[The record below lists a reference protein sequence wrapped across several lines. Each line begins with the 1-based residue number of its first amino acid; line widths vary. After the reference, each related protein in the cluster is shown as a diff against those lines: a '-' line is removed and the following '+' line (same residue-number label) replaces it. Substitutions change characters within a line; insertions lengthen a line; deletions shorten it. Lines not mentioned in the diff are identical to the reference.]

1 MPAKQLRNII
11 LAVCLLLTVAF
22 GVSNQHAVAETVIK
36 ANLDS
41 SLKQLDPIWTTAYI
55 VRSHGFMVYDTL
67 FGLDENFNVQPQ
79 MVDKYT
85 VSDDGLAYT
94 FTLRDGLKWHD
105 GTPVTS
111 KDCVASLKR
120 WGAKDGMGQKLMA
133 ATETLEALDDKSFT
147 LKLKEPFGMVL
158 LSLAKIT
165 SNVPFMMKEEQA
177 LTPPDEQIK
186 EVIGSG
192 PFKFVKE
199 EFKPGVLSVYVKNND
214 YVPRKEPASGTAGG
228 KVVNVDRVEF
238 VWIPDTNTC
247 TNALI
252 AGEIDFIQVP
262 QTDFL
267 PKLKAAPE
275 IKVEIFDVLGL
286 QTVAR
291 LNHLQPPFDNP
302 KARQAVLWAT
312 SQVNDLQA
320 AVGNN
325 PDLYNACPSMYP
337 CGSPFASDVGSEP
350 LVKQDFD
357 KAKQLLKE
365 AGYNNEP
372 IVVLHVTDDYI
383 ISNQTLA
390 TAQNLRKAGF
400 NVDMQA
406 MNWSTLVSRRAI
418 KKPPS
423 EGGWH
428 IFQTWFNGPDFL
440 NPLEHMAI
448 GAACDKAWFGW
459 PCDEEIE
466 KMRTAFGRE
475 ADPAKQKEI
484 ARAIQKRAY
493 EVVTY
498 VPLGTIY
505 QPVAYRGDRLQGL
518 IKCPVPLFWNV
529 SKQ

>member
-1 MPAKQLRNII
+1 MYRKLIKSALVGLCVIS
-11 LAVCLLLTVAF
+11 VLLLSGAVP
-22 GVSNQHAVAETVIK
+22 SAVAETVIK

-41 SLKQLDPIWTTAYI
+41 GPNELDPIWTTAYI
-55 VRSHGFMVYDTL
+55 ARSHGFMVYDTL
-67 FGLDENFNVQPQ
+67 FGLDENFNIKPQ
-79 MVDKYT
+79 MVDTYT
-85 VSDDGLAYT
+85 ISSDGMEYT

-120 WGAKDGMGQKLMA
+120 WGAKDSLGQKLMA
-133 ATETLEALDDKSFT
+133 ATETLETVNDKTFR
-147 LKLKEPFGMVL
+147 LKLNKPFGMVL
-158 LSLAKIT
+158 NALAKIT
-165 SNVPFMMKEEQA
+165 SNVPFMMKEAQA
-177 LTPPDEQIK
+177 LTSPDEQIK

-199 EFKPGVLSVYVKNND
+199 EFKPGVSAVYVKNPD

-228 KVVNVDRVEF
+228 KVARVDRVEF

-247 TNALI
+247 ANALM

-262 QTDFL
+262 QVDFL
-267 PKLKAAPE
+267 AKLKAAKGV
-275 IKVEIFDVLGL
+275 KVEVFDSLGL
-286 QTVAR
+286 QTVCR

-312 SQVNDLQA
+312 NQEDNLRA
-320 AVGNN
+320 AVGND
-325 PDLYNACPSMYP
+325 PERFAVCGSMYP

-350 LVKQDFD
+350 LLKQDFN

-372 IVVLHVTDDYI
+372 IVVLYCTDDPI

-406 MNWSTLVSRRAI
+406 MNWTTLVSRRAI
-418 KKPPS
+418 KKPAS

-440 NPLEHMAI
+440 NPVEHMAI
-448 GAACDKAWFGW
+448 GAGCDKAWFGW

-466 KMRTAFGRE
+466 KMRSAFAQE
-475 ADPAKQKEI
+475 PDFAKQKEL
-484 ARAIQKRAY
+484 AHAIQKRAF

-505 QPVAYRGDRLQGL
+505 QPVAYRADRLQGL
-518 IKCPVPLFWNV
+518 LKCPVPLFWNV
-529 SKQ
+529 SKK

>member
-1 MPAKQLRNII
+1 MDY
-11 LAVCLLLTVAF
+11 
-22 GVSNQHAVAETVIK
+22 S
-36 ANLDS
+36 
-41 SLKQLDPIWTTAYI
+41 
-55 VRSHGFMVYDTL
+55 
-67 FGLDENFNVQPQ
+67 
-79 MVDKYT
+79 
-85 VSDDGLAYT
+85 
-94 FTLRDGLKWHD
+94 FTLRGGLKWHD
-105 GTPVTS
+105 GTPVTA

-120 WGAKDGMGQKLMA
+120 WGAKDGLGQKLMA
-133 ATETLEALDDKSFT
+133 ATASLEVVDDKTFK

-165 SNVPFMMKEEQA
+165 SNVPFMMKEVHA
-177 LTPPDEQIK
+177 MTPPDEQIK
-186 EVIGSG
+186 EVVGSG

-199 EFKPGVLSVYVKNND
+199 DFDPGVFAAYVKNED

-238 VWIPDTNTC
+238 VWIPDTNTQA
-247 TNALI
+247 NALI
-252 AGEIDFIQVP
+252 RGEIDFIQVP

-267 PKLKAAPE
+267 PKFKSAE
-275 IKVEIFDVLGL
+275 GVKVEVFDQLGI
-286 QTVAR
+286 QTVLR
-291 LNHLQPPFDNP
+291 INHLQPPFDDP

-312 SQVNDLQA
+312 SQKTALQA

-325 PDLYNACPSMYP
+325 PDLMEACPSMYP
-337 CGSPFASDVGSEP
+337 CKSPYASDVGSEP

-365 AGYNNEP
+365 VGYNDES

-400 NVDMQA
+400 NVDLQS

-418 KKPPS
+418 KKPPA

-459 PCDEEIE
+459 PCDEKIE
-466 KMRTAFGRE
+466 EMRTAFGKE
-475 ADPAKQKEI
+475 PDPQKQKQL
-484 ARAIQKRAY
+484 AQAIQERAF

-505 QPVAYRGDRLQGL
+505 QPVAYRDRLEGL
-518 IKCPVPLFWNV
+518 IKSPVPIFWNV
-529 SKQ
+529 TKK

>member
-1 MPAKQLRNII
+1 MKIKNVKRAIFIVGLVVTI
-11 LAVCLLLTVAF
+11 ACGF
-22 GVSNQHAVAETVIK
+22 GSQHAVAETVIK

-55 VRSHGFMVYDTL
+55 VRSHGYMVYDTL

-79 MVDKYT
+79 MVDTYT
-85 VSDDGLAYT
+85 MSDDGMTYT
-94 FTLRDGLKWHD
+94 FTLREGLKWHD
-105 GTPVTS
+105 GTPVTA

-133 ATETLEALDDKSFT
+133 ATATLETVDDKTFK
-147 LKLKEPFGMVL
+147 LQLKEPFGMVL
-158 LSLAKIT
+158 LALAKIT

-177 LTPPDEQIK
+177 MTSPDEQIK

-199 EFKPGVLSVYVKNND
+199 EFKPGVSAVYVKNKD

-267 PKLKAAPE
+267 PKLRSAPGVT
-275 IKVEIFDVLGL
+275 VEIFDALGI
-286 QTVAR
+286 QTVMR

-312 SQVNDLQA
+312 SQKDDLMA

-325 PDLYNACPSMYP
+325 PDLMDPCPSMYP
-337 CGSPFASDVGSEP
+337 CKSPLATDAGSEP

-372 IVVLHVTDDYI
+372 IVVLHCTDDFI
-383 ISNQTLA
+383 ITNQTLA
-390 TAQNLRKAGF
+390 SAQNLRKAGF
-400 NVDMQA
+400 NVKMEA
-406 MNWSTLVSRRAI
+406 MDWSTLVGRRAI
-418 KKPPS
+418 KKPAS

-440 NPLEHMAI
+440 NPVEHMAI

-459 PCDEEIE
+459 PCDEQIE
-466 KMRTAFGRE
+466 KLRTEFGRE
-475 ADPAKQKEI
+475 PDPAKQKQLAREI
-484 ARAIQKRAY
+484 QERAF

-498 VPLGTIY
+498 VPLGTIFS
-505 QPVAYRGDRLQGL
+505 PVAYRGDRLTGL
-518 IKCPVPLFWNV
+518 IKSPVPLFWNV
-529 SKQ
+529 TKK

>member
-1 MPAKQLRNII
+1 MITKNFKRVVLSVVLAAMAII
-11 LAVCLLLTVAF
+11 CFAGQQA
-22 GVSNQHAVAETVIK
+22 SAETVIR

-41 SLKQLDPIWTTAYI
+41 ALKQLDPIWTTAYI
-55 VRSHGFMVYDTL
+55 VRSHGYMVYDTL

-79 MVDKYT
+79 MVDTYSM
-85 VSDDGLAYT
+85 SDDGMVYT

-105 GTPVTS
+105 GTPVTA

-133 ATETLEALDDKSFT
+133 ATAALETVDDKTFK
-147 LKLKEPFGMVL
+147 LQLKEPFGMVL
-158 LSLAKIT
+158 LALAKIT
-165 SNVPFMMKEEQA
+165 SNVPFMMKEEHA
-177 LTPPDEQIK
+177 MTSPDEQVK

-192 PFKFVKE
+192 PFKFVKA
-199 EFKPGVLSVYVKNND
+199 EFKPGVLAVYVKNED
-214 YVPRKEPASGTAGG
+214 YVPRSEPASGTAGG
-228 KVVNVDRVEF
+228 KVVKVDRVEF
-238 VWIPDTNTC
+238 VWIPDTNTQ

-267 PKLKAAPE
+267 PKLKSAKGVKTE
-275 IKVEIFDVLGL
+275 VFDTLGIQGVL
-286 QTVAR
+286 R
-291 LNHLQPPFDNP
+291 INHQQPPFDNP

-312 SQVNDLQA
+312 SPLTAMQA

-325 PDLYNACPSMYP
+325 PELYNECPSMYP
-337 CGSPFASDVGSEP
+337 CKSPLASDAGSRP
-350 LVKQDFD
+350 LMEQDFS

-372 IVVLHVTDDYI
+372 IVVLHCTDDYI
-383 ISNQTLA
+383 ITNQTLA

-400 NVDMQA
+400 NLKMEA
-406 MNWSTLVSRRAI
+406 MNWSTLVGRRAI
-418 KKPPS
+418 KKPAS

-440 NPLEHMAI
+440 NPVEHMAI
-448 GAACDKAWFGW
+448 GAACDKSWFGW
-459 PCDEEIE
+459 PCDEQIE
-466 KMRTAFGRE
+466 KLRTQFGLE
-475 ADPAKQKEI
+475 PDPAKQKEI
-484 ARAIQKRAY
+484 AMAIQKRAY
-493 EVVTY
+493 EIVSY

-505 QPVAYRGDRLQGL
+505 QPVAYRADRLQGL
-518 IKCPVPLFWNV
+518 IKSPVPLFWNV

>member
-1 MPAKQLRNII
+1 MSMKRFTKIAAI
-11 LAVCLLLTVAF
+11 VCLVAVMALGF
-22 GVSNQHAVAETVIK
+22 GSGPLSAETVIK

-41 SLKQLDPIWTTAYI
+41 ALKQLDPIWTTAYI
-55 VRSHGFMVYDTL
+55 SRSHGYMVYDTL

-79 MVDKYT
+79 MVDTYSMSK
-85 VSDDGLAYT
+85 DGMDYS

-105 GTPVTS
+105 GSPVTA

-133 ATETLEALDDKSFT
+133 ATGSLEVVDDKTFT

-158 LSLAKIT
+158 LALAKIT

-177 LTPPDEQIK
+177 LTSPDEQIK

-199 EFKPGVLSVYVKNND
+199 EFKPGVSAVYVKNED
-214 YVPRKEPASGTAGG
+214 YVPRKEPAGGTAGG

-238 VWIPDTNTC
+238 VWIADTNTQ

-267 PKLKAAPE
+267 PKLTSAAGV
-275 IKVEIFDVLGL
+275 KVEVFDAVGL
-286 QTVAR
+286 QTVMR
-291 LNHLQPPFDNP
+291 LNHQQPPFDNP

-312 SQVNDLQA
+312 NQKDNLLA

-325 PDLYNACPSMYP
+325 PDLMDPCPSMYP
-337 CGSPFASDVGSEP
+337 CKSPLASDAGSEP

-372 IVVLHVTDDYI
+372 IVILHCTDDFI

-400 NVDMQA
+400 NVKMEA
-406 MNWSTLVSRRAI
+406 MNWSTLVGRRAI
-418 KKPPS
+418 KKPAS
-423 EGGWH
+423 EGGWN
-428 IFQTWFNGPDFL
+428 IFQTWFNGPDFM
-440 NPLEHMAI
+440 NPVEHMAI

-459 PCDEEIE
+459 PCNEQIE
-466 KMRTAFGRE
+466 KLRTEFGRE
-475 ADPAKQKEI
+475 PDPAKQKQLAREI
-484 ARAIQKRAY
+484 QERAF

-498 VPLGTIY
+498 VPLGTIFS
-505 QPVAYRGDRLQGL
+505 PVAYRGDRLTGM

-529 SKQ
+529 SKK

>member
-1 MPAKQLRNII
+1 MII
-11 LAVCLLLTVAF
+11 SIIKRTAFFLGMTAAVCMCF
-22 GVSNQHAVAETVIK
+22 GGQQAAAETVIK

-41 SLKQLDPIWTTAYI
+41 ALKQLDPIWTTAYI
-55 VRSHGFMVYDTL
+55 SRSHGYMVYDTL
-67 FGLDENFNVQPQ
+67 FGLDENFKVQPQ
-79 MVDKYT
+79 MVDTYT
-85 VSDDGLAYT
+85 MSDDGMTYS

-105 GTPVTS
+105 GTPVTTR
-111 KDCVASLKR
+111 DCVASLKR

-133 ATETLEALDDKSFT
+133 ATETLEPVDDKTFK
-147 LKLKEPFGMVL
+147 LQLKEPFGMVL
-158 LSLAKIT
+158 LALAKIT
-165 SNVPFMMKEEQA
+165 SNVPFMMKAEQA
-177 LTPPDEQIK
+177 MTPPDEQVK

-192 PFKFVKE
+192 PFKFVRE
-199 EFKPGVLSVYVKNND
+199 EFKPGVLAVYEKNKD
-214 YVPRKEPASGTAGG
+214 YVPRSEPASGTAGG

-238 VWIPDTNTC
+238 VWIADPNTQ

-267 PKLKAAPE
+267 PKLKGTPG
-275 IKVEIFDVLGL
+275 INVDVFDALGI

-312 SQVNDLQA
+312 SQKDALMA

-325 PDLYNACPSMYP
+325 PDLIDECPSMYP
-337 CGSPFASDVGSEP
+337 CKSPLASNAGSEP
-350 LVKQDFD
+350 LVEQNFE

-372 IVVLHVTDDYI
+372 IVVLHCTDDYI
-383 ISNQTLA
+383 ITNQTLA

-400 NVDMQA
+400 NVDLQA

-418 KKPPS
+418 KKPAS

-459 PCDEEIE
+459 PCDEQIE
-466 KMRTAFGRE
+466 NLRTAFGQEPDPEKQIQLARE
-475 ADPAKQKEI
+475 
-484 ARAIQKRAY
+484 IQQRAY

-498 VPLGTIY
+498 VPLGTIF
-505 QPVAYRGDRLQGL
+505 QPVAYRGDRLEGL
-518 IKCPVPLFWNV
+518 IKSPVPLFWNV
-529 SKQ
+529 TKK